1 VSNALNF
8 RRLARAVDIT
18 LRLAGGGALLAGLA
32 ACHEDKAPPPP
43 AVVVAQPVHA
53 DTAAALVPLRFPTEA
68 AARYSNAMSF
78 RVGGKLVERKFR
90 IGDVV
95 KKGEIVA
102 RLDPIDAEK
111 QMASAQAALAA
122 AEHRL
127 LFAKQ
132 QLDRDT
138 AQAEQNLIPATQ
150 LEQAQDA
157 YVAAKSAR
165 DQAAA
170 QFVVAEDAL
179 GYHALVA
186 DHDGV
191 IAAELADTG
200 QVVGAGQPVYML
212 AWSGGVDLVLD
223 ASATDVGR
231 IVVGQSAQVSFVAL
245 PNRRY
250 TATVREVSSVADPLS
265 RTYRVKLSLS
275 EPYPGVRLGMT
286 GEAFLSSVAETGGV
300 PAFKL
305 PATAIFH
312 SGNTPAVFVVRPGDS
327 TLELRQV
334 AVLTHGAG
342 ASAVSGDLK
351 DGEMVV
357 LAGVHTVYAGEKVT
371 PVRPLFDADGEVV
384 GAAQEKSRSE

>member
-1 VSNALNF
+1 MSNALNF
-8 RRLARAVDIT
+8 RRFAGAVDIT
-18 LRLAGGGALLAGLA
+18 LRLAGGLALVAGLA
-32 ACHEDKAPPPP
+32 ACHEEKAAPPP
-43 AVVVAQPVHA
+43 AVVVAQSVHA
-53 DTAAALVPLRFPTEA
+53 DSAAALVPLRFPTEA

-78 RVGGKLVERKFR
+78 RVAGKLVERKFR
-90 IGDVV
+90 IGDLV

-111 QMASAQAALAA
+111 QVASAQAALAA

-138 AQAEQNLIPATQ
+138 AQTEQNLIAATQ
-150 LEQAQDA
+150 LEQTQDA

-170 QFVVAEDAL
+170 QFVVAQDAL
-179 GYHALVA
+179 SYHALVA

-191 IAAELADTG
+191 IAAEIADTG
-200 QVVGAGQPVYML
+200 QVVTAGQPVYIL
-212 AWSGGVDLVLD
+212 AWSGDIDAVLD

-231 IVVGQSAQVSFVAL
+231 IAAGQPAKISFVAL
-245 PNRRY
+245 PGRWFP
-250 TATVREVSSVADPLS
+250 AKVREISSVADPLS
-265 RTYRVKLSLS
+265 RTYRVKLTLA
-275 EPYPGVRLGMT
+275 EPCPEVRLGMT
-286 GEAFLSSVAETGGV
+286 GDAFLSTAAESGSV

-312 SGNTPAVFVVRPGDS
+312 SGNSPAVFVVRPGDQ
-327 TLELRQV
+327 TLELRPV
-334 AVLTHGAG
+334 TVLEHGAS

-371 PVRPLFDADGEVV
+371 PVRPLFDTDGEVLGPV
-384 GAAQEKSRSE
+384 QDKSRSE